1 MVLAVLPRDQLNVVI
16 QSVLGLELY
25 YVPCKPSFSS
35 VSFVFFYSREL
46 WIYLRMGLLVY
57 DIILRRFWY
66 DERQGSLF
74 LAQKI
79 KFELVGVVI

>member
-1 MVLAVLPRDQLNVVI
+1 MVLAILPRDQLDVVI

-25 YVPCKPSFSS
+25 MSRLKPSFSS
-35 VSFVFFYSREL
+35 VSFVFFDSREL

-57 DIILRRFWY
+57 DILRRFWY
-66 DERQGSLF
+66 DERQGSLY

-79 KFELVGVVI
+79 KF

>member
-1 MVLAVLPRDQLNVVI
+1 MSRVNPASLLCRLFFSTRA
-16 QSVLGLELY
+16 
-25 YVPCKPSFSS
+25 SFG
-35 VSFVFFYSREL
+35 
-46 WIYLRMGLLVY
+46 RMGLLVY
-57 DIILRRFWY
+57 DILRRFWY